1 MILVFWL
8 LCFQTMAQAG
18 RGEHLIPHWEG
29 LEFENDFLTC
39 LFYFYLF
46 YLFFWSTCCLG
57 GNGKTF
63 HLIYLRHGQAIF
75 SKVAFIKKIESPF
88 YNLSLRWVNKQ
99 SINDQLLTLQVWI
112 SCLGFWRVKC
122 HCNPLKKLPTWA
134 ESASRNTTQLSIGS
148 PPVKNPPSTTT
159 VHRMLDFSTRSL
171 STVMV

>member
-1 MILVFWL
+1 MMHVIFSQIERLAFMYNRVEEVNFGSNFHDIIYCRQIIKSYFVRPSHL
-8 LCFQTMAQAG
+8 LIS
-18 RGEHLIPHWEG
+18 LI
-29 LEFENDFLTC
+29 
-39 LFYFYLF
+39 YF
-46 YLFFWSTCCLG
+46 CLG
-57 GNGKTF
+57 
-63 HLIYLRHGQAIF
+63 QAKF
-75 SKVAFIKKIESPF
+75 SNVAFIKKISPF
-88 YNLSLRWVNKQ
+88 YSLSLSWVNKH
-99 SINDQLLTLQVWI
+99 SMNNQLLTLQVWI